1 MTGPVSLTTVFPG
14 LVWAMAI
21 LALVQIFRRAA
32 LWRAGAAA
40 SVPWFSGLASLPRR
54 YLVDVHHVVARD
66 GYASRMHA
74 VVAGGM
80 LAASLLTALAI
91 LPPLGGF
98 RPYWGVV
105 ALAFGVM
112 AAGSLMVG
120 ARRYPVKKPRLS
132 AGRFQVLPVLLLAY
146 ALGGTVTALLL
157 AFGVG
162 DTGLALV
169 AAALAAAGGLGLAF
183 EVRHGPMR
191 HAAAGALHL
200 VAHPRPGRFEG
211 RPDTALQPLD
221 LDAPRLGAEMP
232 ADFTWNRLLSY
243 DACVSC
249 GRCEIACP
257 AFAAGQPLNPK
268 KLIQDLVAGL
278 SPAEPAYAG
287 APYPGGRDAMGGRG
301 ALIELV
307 GPEARIHPDTL
318 WSCTTCRACVEECP
332 MMIEHV
338 DAVVALRRNQT
349 LELGALPEKAVGP
362 VTELRQTG
370 EAGGRPLAARTDF
383 AAGLDLPVLAPRGRA
398 DVLLWLGEG
407 AYDLR
412 YGRSLRALVRLL
424 RQAGVD
430 FAVLGPD
437 ERDTGDLA
445 RRLGDEATF
454 QALAKANIATL
465 AARDFGRIVTAD
477 PHALHALR
485 NEYPA
490 FGGRYAVTHHTA
502 FLLELIQ
509 AGRLTP
515 GRLTDC
521 SVTYHDP
528 CYLARYN
535 GETEAPRALL
545 NAIGVSRVEMA
556 RSGRRAMCCGGGG
569 GAPVSDV
576 PGERRIPDLRMAQ
589 AAETGAGIVAVACPS
604 CTAMLEGVPDR
615 KAEIRDIAE
624 LLLQA
629 VEAGR

>member
-1 MTGPVSLTTVFPG
+1 MTSAAPLTLVFPG
-14 LVWAMAI
+14 LVWLMAA
-21 LALVQIFRRAA
+21 LALVQVSRRAT
-32 LWRAGAAA
+32 LWRVGTAAPVA
-40 SVPWFSGLASLPRR
+40 WLDGLAKLPRR

-66 GYASRMHA
+66 AYASRMHA
-74 VVAGGM
+74 VVAGGL
-80 LAASLLTALAI
+80 LASSILTALAI
-91 LPPLGGF
+91 LPPLADF
-98 RPYWGVV
+98 RPYWFLV
-105 ALAFGVM
+105 ALAFGVT
-112 AAGSLMVG
+112 AIGSLLVG
-120 ARRYPVKKPRLS
+120 ARRYPAKQKRLS
-132 AGRFQVLPVLLLAY
+132 AGRFQILPFLLLAY
-146 ALGGTVTALLL
+146 AIGGTITALVL
-157 AFGVG
+157 AFGAGGVFG
-162 DTGLALV
+162 SVAL
-169 AAALAAAGGLGLAF
+169 ALAAAGGLGLAF

-221 LDAPRLGAEMP
+221 LDAPRLGSEMP

-243 DACVSC
+243 DSCVSC
-249 GRCEIACP
+249 GRCETACP

-268 KLIQDLVAGL
+268 KLIQDLVTGL

-287 APYPGGRDAMGGRG
+287 NPYPGGRAGQGERG
-301 ALIELV
+301 TLARLI
-307 GPEARIHPDTL
+307 GPDARIHPDTL

-338 DAVVALRRNQT
+338 DAVVSLRRHET
-349 LELGALPEKAVGP
+349 LERGGLPEKAVVP
-362 VTELRQTG
+362 VTELRQAG
-370 EAGGRPLAARTDF
+370 DPGGRPLASRTDF
-383 AAGLDLPVLAPRGRA
+383 AAGVELPRIADRGGA
-398 DVLLWLGEG
+398 EILLWLGEG

-424 RQAGVD
+424 REAGVD
-430 FAVLGPD
+430 FAVLGPE

-445 RRLGDEATF
+445 RRLGDEVTF
-454 QALAKANIATL
+454 QALARENIATL
-465 AARDFGRIVTAD
+465 AKYRFSRIVTAD

-490 FGGRYAVTHHTA
+490 FGGRYTVVHHTA

-509 AGRLTP
+509 AGKLNP
-515 GRLTDC
+515 GRLPDL

-535 GETEAPRALL
+535 GETEAPRAVLD
-545 NAIGVSRVEMA
+545 AIGVARSEMA

-576 PGERRIPDLRMAQ
+576 PGERRIPDIRMAQ

-604 CTAMLEGVPDR
+604 CTAMLEGVTDR
-615 KAEIRDIAE
+615 KAEIRDVAE

>member
-1 MTGPVSLTTVFPG
+1 MTSFVPLTTVFPG
-14 LVWAMAI
+14 LVWLMAA
-21 LALVQIFRRAA
+21 LALVQGLRRAA
-32 LWRAGAAA
+32 LWRVGAAA
-40 SVPWFSGLASLPRR
+40 PVAWLDGLAKLPRR

-66 GYASRMHA
+66 AYASRMHA
-74 VVAGGM
+74 VVAGG
-80 LAASLLTALAI
+80 LIAASILTALAI
-91 LPPLGGF
+91 LPPLADF
-98 RPYWGVV
+98 RPYWFLV
-105 ALAFGVM
+105 ALAFGVT
-112 AAGSLMVG
+112 AVGSLLVG
-120 ARRYPVKKPRLS
+120 ARRYPQKQKRLS
-132 AGRFQVLPVLLLAY
+132 AGRFQILPFLLVAY
-146 ALGGTVTALLL
+146 AVGGTITALILALGGGGGLFGSVAL
-157 AFGVG
+157 
-162 DTGLALV
+162 
-169 AAALAAAGGLGLAF
+169 ALAAAGGLGLAF

-221 LDAPRLGAEMP
+221 LDAPRLGSEMP

-249 GRCEIACP
+249 GRCETACP

-287 APYPGGRDAMGGRG
+287 NPYPGGRAAEGARG
-301 ALIELV
+301 ALARLI
-307 GPEARIHPDTL
+307 GPDARIHPDTL

-338 DAVVALRRNQT
+338 DAVVSLRRHET
-349 LELGALPEKAVGP
+349 LERGALPEKAVVP
-362 VTELRQTG
+362 VTELRQSG
-370 EAGGRPLAARTDF
+370 DPGGRPLASRTDF
-383 AAGLDLPVLAPRGRA
+383 AAGLDLPRIAERERV

-424 RQAGVD
+424 REAQVD
-430 FAVLGPD
+430 FAVLGAE

-454 QALAKANIATL
+454 QALARENIATL
-465 AARDFGRIVTAD
+465 AKYRFKRIVTAD

-490 FGGRYAVTHHTA
+490 FGGHYTVTHHTA
-502 FLLELIQ
+502 LLLELIR
-509 AGRLTP
+509 AGKLNP
-515 GRLTDC
+515 GRLPDL

-535 GETEAPRALL
+535 GETEAPRAVLD
-545 NAIGVSRVEMA
+545 AIGVTRREMT

-576 PGERRIPDLRMAQ
+576 PGERRIPDIRMAQ

-604 CTAMLEGVPDR
+604 CTAMLEGVTDR
-615 KAEIRDIAE
+615 KAEIRDVAE

>member
-1 MTGPVSLTTVFPG
+1 MSYAFTG
-14 LVWAMAI
+14 LVWLMAA
-21 LALVQIFRRAA
+21 LALVQVSRRAL
-32 LWRAGAAA
+32 LWRAGAGAPVA
-40 SVPWFSGLASLPRR
+40 WLDGLAKLPRR

-66 GYASRMHA
+66 AYASRMHA
-74 VVAGGM
+74 VVAGGL

-91 LPPLGGF
+91 LPPLADF
-98 RPYWGVV
+98 RPYWFLV
-105 ALAFGVM
+105 ALAFGVT
-112 AAGSLMVG
+112 AVGSLLVG
-120 ARRYPVKKPRLS
+120 ARRYPEKQKRLS
-132 AGRFQVLPVLLLAY
+132 AGRFQILPFLLVAY
-146 ALGGTVTALLL
+146 AVGGTLTALLL
-157 AFGVG
+157 AFGG
-162 DTGLALV
+162 GGSLLAP
-169 AAALAAAGGLGLAF
+169 AALALAAAGGLGLAF

-221 LDAPRLGAEMP
+221 LDAPRLGSEMP

-249 GRCEIACP
+249 GRCETACP

-287 APYPGGRDAMGGRG
+287 APYPGGRAAQGERG
-301 ALIELV
+301 ALARLI
-307 GPEARIHPDTL
+307 GPDARIHPDTL

-338 DAVVALRRNQT
+338 DAVVSLRRHQT
-349 LELGALPEKAVGP
+349 LELGALPAKAVGP
-362 VTELRQTG
+362 VTDLRQAG
-370 EAGGRPLAARTDF
+370 DPGGRPLGARTDF
-383 AAGLDLPVLAPRGRA
+383 AAGLDLPLMAARGEAP
-398 DVLLWLGEG
+398 VLLWLGEG

-424 RQAGVD
+424 REAQVD
-430 FAVLGPD
+430 FAVLGAE

-454 QALAKANIATL
+454 QALARENIATL
-465 AARDFGRIVTAD
+465 AQYRFARIVTAD

-490 FGGRYAVTHHTA
+490 FGGHYTVVHHTA
-502 FLLELIQ
+502 FLLELIRD
-509 AGRLTP
+509 GRLKP
-515 GRLTDC
+515 GRLADL

-535 GETEAPRALL
+535 GETEAPRAVLD
-545 NAIGVSRVEMA
+545 AIGVARVEMG
-556 RSGRRAMCCGGGG
+556 RSGKRAMCCGGGG

-576 PGERRIPDLRMAQ
+576 PGERRIPDIRMAQ

-604 CTAMLEGVPDR
+604 CTAMLEGVTDR
-615 KAEIRDIAE
+615 KAEIRDVAE

>member
-1 MTGPVSLTTVFPG
+1 MHSLMPLTTVFPG
-14 LVWAMAI
+14 LVWAMAA
-21 LALVQIFRRAA
+21 LALVQTARRAA
-32 LWRAGAAA
+32 LWRVGSAAPVA
-40 SVPWFSGLASLPRR
+40 WLHGLAQVPRR

-66 GYASRMHA
+66 SYASRMHA
-74 VVAGGM
+74 VVAGGL

-91 LPPLGGF
+91 LPPLAGS
-98 RPYWGVV
+98 RAYWLLV
-105 ALAFGVM
+105 ALAFAVT
-112 AAGSLMVG
+112 AAGSILVG
-120 ARRYPVKKPRLS
+120 ARRYPAKQKRLS
-132 AGRFQVLPVLLLAY
+132 AGRFQILPLLLLAY
-146 ALGGTVTALLL
+146 AVGGTLTALLL
-157 AFGVG
+157 ALGAG
-162 DTGLALV
+162 GIALPFSL
-169 AAALAAAGGLGLAF
+169 ALAAAGGLGLAF
-183 EVRHGPMR
+183 EVRQGPMR
-191 HAAAGALHL
+191 HAVAGALHL
-200 VAHPRPGRFEG
+200 AAHPRPGRFEG

-221 LDAPRLGAEMP
+221 LEAPRLGAEMP

-249 GRCEIACP
+249 GRCETACP

-268 KLIQDLVAGL
+268 RLIQDLVAGL
-278 SPAEPAYAG
+278 NPAEPPYAG
-287 APYPGGRDAMGGRG
+287 NPYPGGREGQGERG
-301 ALIELV
+301 PLARLI

-338 DAVVALRRNQT
+338 DAVVSLRRYQT
-349 LELGALPEKAVGP
+349 LERAALPEKAIGP
-362 VTELRQTG
+362 VTELRQAG
-370 EAGGRPLAARTDF
+370 DPGGRPLAARTDF
-383 AAGLDLPVLAPRGRA
+383 AAGLDLPLMADRHEA

-412 YGRSLRALVRLL
+412 YGRTLRALVRLL
-424 RQAGVD
+424 RRANVD
-430 FAVLGPD
+430 FAVLGAE

-454 QALAKANIATL
+454 QGLARENIAMLAKYRFT
-465 AARDFGRIVTAD
+465 RIVTAD

-490 FGGRYAVTHHTA
+490 FGGHYTVMHHTA
-502 FLLELIQ
+502 LLLELIR
-509 AGRLTP
+509 AGTLAPRTLP
-515 GRLTDC
+515 DL

-535 GETEAPRALL
+535 GETEAPRAILD
-545 NAIGVSRVEMA
+545 AIGLSRVEMA
-556 RSGRRAMCCGGGG
+556 RSGKRAMCCGGGG
-569 GAPVSDV
+569 GAPVSDI

-604 CTAMLEGVPDR
+604 CTAMLEGVTDR

-629 VEAGR
+629 VEAER

>member
-1 MTGPVSLTTVFPG
+1 MSYAFTG
-14 LVWAMAI
+14 LVWLMAA
-21 LALVQIFRRAA
+21 LALVQVSRRAL
-32 LWRAGAAA
+32 LWRAGAGAPVA
-40 SVPWFSGLASLPRR
+40 WLDGLAKLPRR

-66 GYASRMHA
+66 AYTSRMHA
-74 VVAGGM
+74 VVAGGL

-91 LPPLGGF
+91 LPPLADF
-98 RPYWGVV
+98 RPYWFLV
-105 ALAFGVM
+105 ALAFGVT
-112 AAGSLMVG
+112 AVGSLLVG
-120 ARRYPVKKPRLS
+120 ARRYPEKQKRLS
-132 AGRFQVLPVLLLAY
+132 AGRFQILPFLLVAY
-146 ALGGTVTALLL
+146 AVGGTLTALLL
-157 AFGVG
+157 AFGG
-162 DTGLALV
+162 GGSLLAP
-169 AAALAAAGGLGLAF
+169 AALALAAAGGLGLAF

-221 LDAPRLGAEMP
+221 LDAPRLGSEMP

-249 GRCEIACP
+249 GRCETACP

-287 APYPGGRDAMGGRG
+287 APYPGGRAAQGERG
-301 ALIELV
+301 ALARLI
-307 GPEARIHPDTL
+307 GPDARIHPDTL

-338 DAVVALRRNQT
+338 DAVVSLRRHQT
-349 LELGALPEKAVGP
+349 LELGALPAKAVGP
-362 VTELRQTG
+362 VTDLRQAG
-370 EAGGRPLAARTDF
+370 DPGGRSLGARTDF
-383 AAGLDLPVLAPRGRA
+383 AAGLDLPLMAARGEAP
-398 DVLLWLGEG
+398 VLLWLGEG

-424 RQAGVD
+424 REAQVD
-430 FAVLGPD
+430 FAVLGAE

-454 QALAKANIATL
+454 QALARENIATL
-465 AARDFGRIVTAD
+465 AQYRFARIVTAD

-490 FGGRYAVTHHTA
+490 FGGHYTVVHHTA
-502 FLLELIQ
+502 FLLELIRD
-509 AGRLTP
+509 GRLKP
-515 GRLTDC
+515 GRLAAL

-535 GETEAPRALL
+535 GETEAPRAVLD
-545 NAIGVSRVEMA
+545 AIGVARVEMG
-556 RSGRRAMCCGGGG
+556 RSGKRAMCCGGGG

-604 CTAMLEGVPDR
+604 CTAMLEGVTDR
-615 KAEIRDIAE
+615 KAEIRDVAE

>member
-1 MTGPVSLTTVFPG
+1 
-14 LVWAMAI
+14 
-21 LALVQIFRRAA
+21 
-32 LWRAGAAA
+32 
-40 SVPWFSGLASLPRR
+40 
-54 YLVDVHHVVARD
+54 
-66 GYASRMHA
+66 
-74 VVAGGM
+74 
-80 LAASLLTALAI
+80 
-91 LPPLGGF
+91 
-98 RPYWGVV
+98 
-105 ALAFGVM
+105 
-112 AAGSLMVG
+112 
-120 ARRYPVKKPRLS
+120 
-132 AGRFQVLPVLLLAY
+132 
-146 ALGGTVTALLL
+146 
-157 AFGVG
+157 
-162 DTGLALV
+162 
-169 AAALAAAGGLGLAF
+169 
-183 EVRHGPMR
+183 
-191 HAAAGALHL
+191 
-200 VAHPRPGRFEG
+200 
-211 RPDTALQPLD
+211 
-221 LDAPRLGAEMP
+221 
-232 ADFTWNRLLSY
+232 
-243 DACVSC
+243 
-249 GRCEIACP
+249 
-257 AFAAGQPLNPK
+257 
-268 KLIQDLVAGL
+268 
-278 SPAEPAYAG
+278 
-287 APYPGGRDAMGGRG
+287 
-301 ALIELV
+301 
-307 GPEARIHPDTL
+307 
-318 WSCTTCRACVEECP
+318 

-362 VTELRQTG
+362 VTELRQAG

-430 FAVLGPD
+430 FAVLGPE

-454 QALAKANIATL
+454 QALARANIATL

-490 FGGRYAVTHHTA
+490 FGGHYAVVHHTA
-502 FLLELIQ
+502 FLLELIR
-509 AGRLTP
+509 AGRLAP
-515 GRLTDC
+515 GRLSDV

-535 GETEAPRALL
+535 GETAAPRAVLD
-545 NAIGVSRVEMA
+545 AIGVSRVEMA

-589 AAETGAGIVAVACPS
+589 AAQTGAGIVAVACPS

-615 KAEIRDIAE
+615 TAEIRDIAE

>member
-1 MTGPVSLTTVFPG
+1 MTTLMPLTMVFPG
-14 LVWAMAI
+14 LVWTMAA
-21 LALVQIFRRAA
+21 LALVQVARRAA
-32 LWRAGAAA
+32 LWRAGSTAPVA
-40 SVPWFSGLASLPRR
+40 WLQGLAALPRR
-54 YLVDVHHVVARD
+54 YLVDVHAVVARD
-66 GYASRMHA
+66 PYASRMHA
-74 VVAGGM
+74 VVAGGL

-91 LPPLGGF
+91 LPPLAAS
-98 RPYWGVV
+98 RAYWILV
-105 ALAFGVM
+105 ALAFAVTL
-112 AAGSLMVG
+112 AGSLLVG
-120 ARRYPVKKPRLS
+120 ARRYPARQTRLS
-132 AGRFQVLPVLLLAY
+132 AGRFQALPVLLLAY
-146 ALGGTVTALLL
+146 AGGGMLTALLL
-157 AFGVG
+157 ALGG
-162 DTGLALV
+162 GLATPFAL
-169 AAALAAAGGLGLAF
+169 ALAAAGGLGLAS

-221 LDAPRLGAEMP
+221 LDAPRLGAAMP

-249 GRCEIACP
+249 GRCETACP

-268 KLIQDLVAGL
+268 RLIHDLVATL

-287 APYPGGRDAMGGRG
+287 TPYPGGRAAQGPRG
-301 ALIELV
+301 PLAGLI

-338 DAVVALRRNQT
+338 DAVVALRRYEV
-349 LELGALPEKAVGP
+349 LERGALPEKAVGP
-362 VTELRQTG
+362 VTETRQAG
-370 EAGGRPLAARTDF
+370 EPGGRPLGARTDF
-383 AAGLDLPVLAPRGRA
+383 AAGLDLPVIAERGEA
-398 DVLLWLGEG
+398 EILLWLGEG

-412 YGRSLRALVRLL
+412 YGRTLRALVKLL
-424 RQAGVD
+424 REAGIA
-430 FAVLGPD
+430 FAVLGAE

-454 QALAKANIATL
+454 QMLARANIATL
-465 AARDFGRIVTAD
+465 SRYRFGRILTAD

-490 FGGRYAVTHHTA
+490 FGGHYTVVHHTA
-502 FLLELIQ
+502 FLLELIR
-509 AGRLTP
+509 AGRLSPAKLP
-515 GRLTDC
+515 GLA
-521 SVTYHDP
+521 VTYHDP

-535 GETEAPRALL
+535 GETDSPRAMLD
-545 NAIGVSRVEMA
+545 AIGVSRVEMA

-604 CTAMLEGVPDR
+604 CTAMLEGVTDR
-615 KAEIRDIAE
+615 GPEIRDVAE

-629 VEAGR
+629 VETGR